1 MYLQTGHLSTL
12 EIIGYVTLIQL
23 WWIAV
28 WGIAYIAIEYICGK
42 SKKRELFI
50 YFLFI
55 TIVSLTIFLKPDI
68 IRHF

>member
-1 MYLQTGHLSTL
+1 MYLHTGHLSTI

-28 WGIAYIAIEYICGK
+28 WGIAYIAIEYLSQK
-42 SKKRELFI
+42 SKKRELLI

-55 TIVSLTIFLKPDI
+55 SVVFCVVLLKPDL

>member
-1 MYLQTGHLSTL
+1 MYFHNRDLSTI
-12 EIIGYVTLIQL
+12 EIIWYVTLIQL

-28 WGIAYIAIEYICGK
+28 WGIAYIAIEYLCGK
-42 SKKRELFI
+42 SKTRELFI

-55 TIVSLTIFLKPDI
+55 TVVLVTIFLKPDI